1 MALTQWLPSKFFIG
15 VFVYNLMPSLSGVWC
30 CMWGTQK
37 ALAVHLLLWCSR
49 QKGNPTFG
57 VGNLRCGY
65 SCALLVWISSFM
77 FHDFLDHSFYN
88 GFTPSHAHYMFCTKS
103 HLVLRWVNLSFL
115 LLSQLNKLSSWCF
128 WRWIWLWRAASTNV
142 YKVWTLS
149 GRLCNDVPHEAKNE
163 KDLDQVLQVLA
174 GFQHM
179 MF

>member
-1 MALTQWLPSKFFIG
+1 MSLTLVSETHKVMIALTMVTFKVFHWSFCLPS
-15 VFVYNLMPSLSGVWC
+15 LMPSLSGVWC

-88 GFTPSHAHYMFCTKS
+88 GFTPSHAHYMFCTKF

-115 LLSQLNKLSSWCF
+115 LLSLLNKLSSWCF
-128 WRWIWLWRAASTNV
+128 WRWIWMWRAASTNV
-142 YKVWTLS
+142 Y
-149 GRLCNDVPHEAKNE
+149 
-163 KDLDQVLQVLA
+163 
-174 GFQHM
+174 
-179 MF
+179 